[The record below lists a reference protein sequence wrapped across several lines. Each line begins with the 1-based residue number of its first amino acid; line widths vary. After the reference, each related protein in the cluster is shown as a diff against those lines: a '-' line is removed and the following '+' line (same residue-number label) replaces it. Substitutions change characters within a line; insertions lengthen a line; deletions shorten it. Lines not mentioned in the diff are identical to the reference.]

1 MSELVEKR
9 RRIDELE
16 REGMTAWA
24 ERGDTAEAERK
35 LKEALN
41 EARELTRVTSPLAH
55 ICHNLAALYAD
66 TNRFDE
72 AETLYKQALSLQ
84 ELIDP
89 SDLFMINILDGYAK
103 LLNKVGRTQ
112 EAEAH
117 RGRATTIN
125 EDFMRE
131 RMRESRGEGEAPNT

>member
-1 MSELVEKR
+1 MSELMEKR

-16 REGMTAWA
+16 REGMAAWV

-35 LKEALN
+35 LKEALS
-41 EARELTRVTSPLAH
+41 EARELARTTSPLAQ

-84 ELIDP
+84 ELLDP
-89 SDLFMINILDGYAK
+89 NDLFMINLLDGYAK

-117 RGRATTIN
+117 RGRATVIN
-125 EDFMRE
+125 DNFMRE
-131 RMRESRGEGEAPNT
+131 RMQGSEGGGV